1 MNLITNRYN
10 QKSPTVIT
18 SNGLSIS
25 TPIYLGLTN
34 DQAKQ
39 ILNAFRSIVAKQR
52 RELGYVD
59 TPRSVGQLSVETKTT
74 PPTTPAEDELGMS
87 EESLRFALFGRNG
100 TPERLVL
107 KLCRITCVH
116 LTTRTE
122 LEQVFSLWLDEWYP
136 TDEQST
142 TQQTCKPSQEAQSTR
157 ATKAKA
163 SAVVEAQA

>member
-1 MNLITNRYN
+1 MNLITNRYK
-10 QKSPTVIT
+10 QKAPTAVT
-18 SNGLSIS
+18 KKGLYIS

-34 DQAKQ
+34 DPAKQ
-39 ILNAFRSIVAKQR
+39 MLNAFRSIVADQR
-52 RELGYVD
+52 RECGYVD
-59 TPRSVGQLSVETKTT
+59 TPRSVGQLSVETRTT

-107 KLCRITCVH
+107 KLCRITGVH
-116 LTTRTE
+116 LATRTE
-122 LEQVFSLWLDEWYP
+122 LEQVFSLCLDEWYP

-142 TQQTCKPSQEAQSTR
+142 TQPTCKSSKEAKSTR

>member
-10 QKSPTVIT
+10 QKAPTAIT
-18 SNGLSIS
+18 KNGLSIS
-25 TPIYLGLTN
+25 TPIYLGLTS

-39 ILNAFRSIVAKQR
+39 MLNAFRSIVADQR
-52 RELGYVD
+52 RECGYVD
-59 TPRSVGQLSVETKTT
+59 TPRSVGQLSVETRTT
-74 PPTTPAEDELGMS
+74 PPSTPAEDELGMS

-107 KLCRITCVH
+107 KLCRITGVH
-116 LTTRTE
+116 LATRTE

-142 TQQTCKPSQEAQSTR
+142 TQPTCKPSQEAQSTR

>member
-1 MNLITNRYN
+1 M
-10 QKSPTVIT
+10 
-18 SNGLSIS
+18 
-25 TPIYLGLTN
+25 
-34 DQAKQ
+34 
-39 ILNAFRSIVAKQR
+39 LNAFRSIIAEQR
-52 RELGYVD
+52 RERRYVD
-59 TPRSVGQLSVETKTT
+59 TPRSVGQLSVETRTT

-107 KLCRITCVH
+107 KLCRITGVH
-116 LTTRTE
+116 LATRTE

-142 TQQTCKPSQEAQSTR
+142 TQPTCKPSQEAQSTR

-163 SAVVEAQA
+163 SAVVEA

>member
-39 ILNAFRSIVAKQR
+39 ILNAFRSIVAVQR

-74 PPTTPAEDELGMS
+74 PPSTPAEDELGMS

-107 KLCRITCVH
+107 KLCRITGV
-116 LTTRTE
+116 
-122 LEQVFSLWLDEWYP
+122 
-136 TDEQST
+136 
-142 TQQTCKPSQEAQSTR
+142 QQD
-157 ATKAKA
+157 
-163 SAVVEAQA
+163 

>member
-10 QKSPTVIT
+10 QKAPTAIAK
-18 SNGLSIS
+18 NGLSIS
-25 TPIYLGLTN
+25 TPIYLGLTS

-39 ILNAFRSIVAKQR
+39 MLNAFRSIVADQR
-52 RELGYVD
+52 RECGYVD
-59 TPRSVGQLSVETKTT
+59 TPRSVGQLSVETRTT
-74 PPTTPAEDELGMS
+74 PPSTPAEDELGMS

-107 KLCRITCVH
+107 KLCRITGVH
-116 LTTRTE
+116 LATRTE

-142 TQQTCKPSQEAQSTR
+142 T
-157 ATKAKA
+157 
-163 SAVVEAQA
+163 

>member
-10 QKSPTVIT
+10 QKAPTAIT
-18 SNGLSIS
+18 KNGLSIS
-25 TPIYLGLTN
+25 TPIYLGLTS

-39 ILNAFRSIVAKQR
+39 MLNAFRSIVADQR
-52 RELGYVD
+52 RERGYVD
-59 TPRSVGQLSVETKTT
+59 TPRSVGQLSVETRTT

-107 KLCRITCVH
+107 KLCRITGVH
-116 LTTRTE
+116 LATRTE

-142 TQQTCKPSQEAQSTR
+142 TQQTCKPSQEAQLTR